1 MAKSKAFK
9 LKFIKVKLNR
19 LRVLL
24 DSGFISKSEYKEL
37 KAYIE
42 LVYGNQPFS
51 DFWRYLSC
59 VFEVTF
65 LVMFILL
72 ILVL

>member
-9 LKFIKVKLNR
+9 LKFIKIKLNK
-19 LRVLL
+19 LRELL
-24 DSGFISKSEYKEL
+24 DTGFISKSEYKEL

-42 LVYGNQPFS
+42 LVYGSQSFS
-51 DFWRYLSC
+51 SFWRYLSC
-59 VFEVTF
+59 VFELTF
-65 LVMFILL
+65 LAMFILL